1 MRFAVIK
8 VRRREHRFVR
18 IQEFRTLCPAWIQF
32 GHEIGRPVVALPGR
46 VWVVVAVAAG
56 RQLAHVNHERAIPG
70 TLWWTS
76 PDNFFVNQ
84 FVSGKLVV
92 SHVLVQSIL

>member
-1 MRFAVIK
+1 MRFPV
-8 VRRREHRFVR
+8 VEVGRRENGFVR
-18 IQEFRTLCPAWIQF
+18 IAEFRTFCSGRSF
-32 GHEIGRPVVALPGR
+32 GQKIGCPVVGLPGR
-46 VWVVVAVAAG
+46 VGVVVAVAAG

>member
-56 RQLAHVNHERAIPG
+56 RQPAHVNHERAIPG